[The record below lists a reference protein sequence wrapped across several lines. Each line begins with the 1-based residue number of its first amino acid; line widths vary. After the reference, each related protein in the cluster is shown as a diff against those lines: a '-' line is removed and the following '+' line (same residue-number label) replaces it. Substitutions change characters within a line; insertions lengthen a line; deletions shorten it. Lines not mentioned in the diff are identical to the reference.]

1 MKQIAFALARVAL
14 KAKVLFVAVFA
25 IAMASMAHAAEPINV
40 LRGGPVGAGVGLWAE
55 AVADT
60 LQKNG
65 REAQI
70 VGLQDCRQVSKWI
83 QTNPGKPYAFMT
95 YSDYALLDE
104 LKPDHPAACGY
115 KVDASNLVTI
125 AGRWWHF
132 ICGKK
137 NENDSLTY
145 LRTNDGLKIGVW
157 NHPVGYTVLQQQ
169 MKKLGTSAK
178 VIGFASGKQ
187 MLTAFNTGDID
198 YIVLSSENLVGSLKN
213 PSCFAT
219 AADTFTAKAHM
230 PDRVSYDQIE
240 KMPFLNY
247 GLWPMIAAGGGVD
260 VELLR
265 AEFATRPSK
274 TYKDL
279 VSYLVPETKPVKQQ
293 LADLNET
300 ALRLKG
306 LIQ

>member
-1 MKQIAFALARVAL
+1 MKQIACALAYLANKTRL
-14 KAKVLFVAVFA
+14 VLFVIMAVG
-25 IAMASMAHAAEPINV
+25 MLSTAHAADPINV

-55 AVADT
+55 AISDT

-65 REAQI
+65 REAKI

-83 QTNPGKPYAFMT
+83 QSNPGKPYVFMT
-95 YSDYALLDE
+95 YSDYAILDQI
-104 LKPDHPAACGY
+104 KPDHPAACGY
-115 KVDASNLVTI
+115 TVDASNLVTI
-125 AGRWWHF
+125 AGRYWHF

-137 NENDSLTY
+137 GENDSLTY
-145 LRTNDGLKIGVW
+145 LRVNDGLKIGVW
-157 NHPVGYTVLQQQ
+157 NHPIGQTVLQEQ
-169 MKKLGTSAK
+169 MKTLGTSAK

-230 PDRVSYDQIE
+230 PDRVSYDQVE

-247 GLWPMIAAGGGVD
+247 GLWPMIAAGGGLD
-260 VELLR
+260 VKLIR

-274 TYKDL
+274 TYQDL
-279 VSYLVPETKPVKQQ
+279 VSYLVPETKPVDQQ
-293 LADLNET
+293 LTDLVAT
-300 ALRLKG
+300 ATRLKG